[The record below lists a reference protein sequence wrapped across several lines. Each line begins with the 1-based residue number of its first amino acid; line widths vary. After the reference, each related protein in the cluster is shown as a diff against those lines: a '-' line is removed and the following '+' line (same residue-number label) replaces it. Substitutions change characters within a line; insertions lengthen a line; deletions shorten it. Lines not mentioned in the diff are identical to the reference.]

1 MPLKTWASEILK
13 QLSEIANFLDKIE
26 KSKKNKESLKNI
38 SGLIENPDLTPSGKM
53 LTEMNE
59 KKLSFLEFCIR
70 RSKKN
75 QMQYLALDLSLDE
88 LKFFKNISN
97 ESHKSAKMLDN
108 SKNEDFDA
116 YIKNFVD
123 SYKH

>member
-1 MPLKTWASEILK
+1 MPLKTWASEIMKKL
-13 QLSEIANFLDKIE
+13 LEIANFLDKIE

-97 ESHKSAKMLDN
+97 ESHKSAQRLHN
-108 SKNEDFDA
+108 NKNEDFDA
-116 YIKNFVD
+116 YIKNFVN
-123 SYKH
+123 SYKR